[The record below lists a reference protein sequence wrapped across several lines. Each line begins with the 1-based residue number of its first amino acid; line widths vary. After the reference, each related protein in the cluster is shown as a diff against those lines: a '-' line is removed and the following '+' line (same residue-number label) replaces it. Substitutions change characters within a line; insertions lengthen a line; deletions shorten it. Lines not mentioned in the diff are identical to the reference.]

1 MFFITWNFKNIF
13 QGYKDA
19 MVFKILEKL
28 LNIDFFVSLKMTNDH
43 KYRKN
48 YVSILNIFIN
58 LAWELTK

>member
-1 MFFITWNFKNIF
+1 
-13 QGYKDA
+13 